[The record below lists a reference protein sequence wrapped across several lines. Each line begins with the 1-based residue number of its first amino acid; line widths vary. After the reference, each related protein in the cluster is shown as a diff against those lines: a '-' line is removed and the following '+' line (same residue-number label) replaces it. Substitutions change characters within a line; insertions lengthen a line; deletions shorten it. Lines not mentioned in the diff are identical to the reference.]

1 MISESGNIIILNNK
15 EILSKGVIDIRKYT
29 EPFNHFVYHL
39 TKKYSYVSM
48 VERGD
53 SRLLRMYFDIKYTNG
68 RIYSGIRTLY
78 HGETTTA
85 FIEISNDGSV
95 SGKLPGT
102 HSNYEKDIVITMIK
116 ESLSAYLYYYYTL
129 CLE

>member
-1 MISESGNIIILNNK
+1 
-15 EILSKGVIDIRKYT
+15 
-29 EPFNHFVYHL
+29 
-39 TKKYSYVSM
+39 M

-68 RIYSGIRTLY
+68 RIYSGIQTLY
-78 HGETTTA
+78 HGETATA
-85 FIEISNDGSV
+85 FVEISNDGSV

-102 HSNYEKDIVITMIK
+102 HSNYEKDIVITINK
-116 ESLSAYLYYYYTL
+116 ESLSAYVYYYYTL